1 MINIVF
7 FFNSGCFLR
16 QKCSESGMDSCA
28 FSLFSNKSLGKL
40 TELVERGE
48 GICYNT
54 LSDRLTQLL
63 GGCFWRMF
71 LCRKYHREF

>member
-7 FFNSGCFLR
+7 FFYSGWLSASKMLGIRPGFLR
-16 QKCSESGMDSCA
+16 
-28 FSLFSNKSLGKL
+28 FFLFSNKSLGKL

-54 LSDRLTQLL
+54 LSDRLTQPL

>member
-7 FFNSGCFLR
+7 FLNSGWLSASKMLGIRNGFLR
-16 QKCSESGMDSCA
+16 
-28 FSLFSNKSLGKL
+28 FFLFSNKSLGKL

>member
-7 FFNSGCFLR
+7 FLNSGWLSASKILGIRQEFLR
-16 QKCSESGMDSCA
+16 
-28 FSLFSNKSLGKL
+28 FFLFSNKSLGKL
-40 TELVERGE
+40 TELVETGE

-54 LSDRLTQLL
+54 LSDRLTQPL

>member
-1 MINIVF
+1 
-7 FFNSGCFLR
+7 
-16 QKCSESGMDSCA
+16 MDSCA
-28 FSLFSNKSLGKL
+28 FFLFSNKSLGKL

-54 LSDRLTQLL
+54 LSDRLTQLF